1 MAKAF
6 GLWLK
11 DYSGESWRAQLAA
24 KKWRQALRTDYLV
37 PSQYETEVDVQ
48 TRLRLQFGEL
58 AHVPQGVALAW
69 LEWRA
74 ECRVDALAKAQDLT
88 GLERRAKKLLDSM
101 DLPSKSCGD
110 P

>member
-24 KKWRQALRTDYLV
+24 KKWRNSLRNDYLQ
-37 PSQYETEVDVQ
+37 PSQYETQADVQ
-48 TRLRLQFGEL
+48 TRLRLFYGEQV
-58 AHVPQGVALAW
+58 HVPQGVALAW

-74 ECRVDALAKAQDLT
+74 ECRVEELAKTQDLADL
-88 GLERRAKKLLDSM
+88 GRRARKLMDSM
-101 DLPSKSCGD
+101 DPTSKSSYD

>member
-24 KKWRQALRTDYLV
+24 KKWRHALRTDYLA
-37 PSQYETEVDVQ
+37 PSQYETEADVQ
-48 TRLRLQFGEL
+48 TRLRMQFGEL
-58 AHVPQGVALAW
+58 VHVPQGVAIAW

-74 ECRVDALAKAQDLT
+74 KCRVEELAKTEDLAD
-88 GLERRAKKLLDSM
+88 LERRARKLMETM
-101 DLPSKSCGD
+101 DPTSKSSPD